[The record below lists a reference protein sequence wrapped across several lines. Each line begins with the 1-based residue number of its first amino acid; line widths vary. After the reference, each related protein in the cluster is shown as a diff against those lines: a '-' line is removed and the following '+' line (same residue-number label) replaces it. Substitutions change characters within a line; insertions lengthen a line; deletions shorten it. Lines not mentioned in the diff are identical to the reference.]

1 MGIVVERTWLS
12 LKNPII
18 DKNVVNMDIINK
30 FGIENIE
37 KEDTQV
43 IFFMEDT
50 YNFEIW
56 LLDFEIS
63 YTMKHFVDGSLNQV
77 IISIDDYSKIEKY
90 VFTDDKKAEIL
101 KVIIKDIFGI
111 EGAFVDE
118 LANHNANIVFVGE
131 FKDPN
136 LYTIGKFD
144 DEVVSIESEGLL
156 KIVNA
161 IKIILEQ

>member
-1 MGIVVERTWLS
+1 MS